1 MKEWLK
7 KVIAG
12 QVPSPFQSC
21 FAMLKMA
28 FNRCSQGFY
37 GPNHNRMRSIYGGGR
52 ICPLCLWWVKNL

>member
-12 QVPSPFQSC
+12 QVPSSFQSC
-21 FAMLKMA
+21 FIMLKMA

-52 ICPLCLWWVKNL
+52 ICPLCLVVG